1 MEKLKKRKFLFGTV
15 RLLVQILFFFLL
27 PAVYVGALDGIRAI
41 TLAVIQGNFSAA
53 ILPQLVEVLATIP
66 VTFFFGRFFCGWMC
80 AFGSYTDFVYR
91 IAQKLFRKKLK
102 ISEQADRWMKLIK
115 YAILLVLAIAVWN
128 FGQTSLLSLSPW
140 DAFGMLVTTGKLPDF
155 AYVATNMTL
164 GLILLLIV
172 TAFSAVIER
181 FFCRYLC
188 PMGAVFSLSSLLR
201 VARIKKPTAG
211 CGQCR
216 ICTENCAMGIPLYRM
231 DTVRSGE
238 CIHCMKCVAVCPRN
252 NTRFSVTGSDM
263 RPLVAGTVAAAA
275 MTGFTYLGNFSLN
288 GQGVQ
293 PTSSS
298 IVQMGQ
304 SSSNSQKYRDGT
316 YQGSGT
322 GFHGGTTVVSV
333 TIKNDRITE
342 VTPVSN
348 QDTDQF
354 FNSAYE
360 SVAQEILS
368 SQSPE
373 VDAVSGATFSSN
385 GIMRA
390 VADALTKAS
399 V

>member
-1 MEKLKKRKFLFGTV
+1 MEKLKKRKFLYGTV

-41 TLAVIQGNFSAA
+41 TLAVIQRNFSTAL
-53 ILPQLVEVLATIP
+53 LPQLVEVLATVP

-91 IAQKLFRKKLK
+91 AAQKLFRKKLK
-102 ISEQADRWMKLIK
+102 ISERADRWMKWIK
-115 YAILLVLAIAVWN
+115 YAVLLVLAIAVWS
-128 FGQTSLLSLSPW
+128 FGQTSLLSVSPW
-140 DAFGMLVTTGKLPDF
+140 DAFGMLATTGKLPDF
-155 AYVATNMTL
+155 AYVASNMTL

-172 TAFSAVIER
+172 TALSAVIER

-201 VARIKKPTAG
+201 IARIKKPTAG

-216 ICTENCAMGIPLYRM
+216 ICTETCAMGIPLYRM

-238 CIHCMKCVAVCPRN
+238 CIHCMKCVAACPRN

-275 MTGFTYLGNFSLN
+275 MTGFTYLGNFSFN

-293 PTSSS
+293 PSS
-298 IVQMGQ
+298 IVQTVQ

-316 YQGSGT
+316 YQGSGM

-342 VTPVSN
+342 ITPVSSE
-348 QDTDQF
+348 DSDRF

-360 SVAQEILS
+360 PVAQEILS
-368 SQSPE
+368 SQSSE

-385 GIMRA
+385 GIMSA
-390 VADALTKAS
+390 VADALAKAS
-399 V
+399 A